1 MSDEPTAA
9 RLVAVIPNEV
19 IEVRLSLEQRAAIA
33 EYERQLVH
41 AWQAGPE
48 FGSALNLAITIGV
61 TKPLRDYAAAGKPIP
76 HDTVFVAGKSVPMK
90 VLVAELLGGQALPQ
104 SSGGGRPRRVAG
116 EAKQSDQAERNAAWL
131 VAFMQRDWR
140 QRHGRKRVP
149 RIKTN
154 AMIRTAIAEAAKAF
168 KVPVNAIDARNIE
181 NLLKTGRVVVRN
193 WG

>member
-9 RLVAVIPNEV
+9 RLAAVIPNEV

-41 AWQAGPE
+41 ARQADPE
-48 FGSALNLAITIGV
+48 FGNALNLAITIGV

-104 SSGGGRPRRVAG
+104 SSGAAARAALRARRSRPIKPSAMPPG
-116 EAKQSDQAERNAAWL
+116 S
-131 VAFMQRDWR
+131 WR
-140 QRHGRKRVP
+140 SCS
-149 RIKTN
+149 
-154 AMIRTAIAEAAKAF
+154 E
-168 KVPVNAIDARNIE
+168 
-181 NLLKTGRVVVRN
+181 TGASVTGASACRASKPTR
-193 WG
+193 